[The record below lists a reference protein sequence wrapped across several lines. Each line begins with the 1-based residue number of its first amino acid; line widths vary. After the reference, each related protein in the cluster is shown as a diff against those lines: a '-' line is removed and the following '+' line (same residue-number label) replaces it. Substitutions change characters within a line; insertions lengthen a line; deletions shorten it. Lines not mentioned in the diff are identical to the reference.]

1 MRQIMKQQFDQK
13 SDTENGIE
21 NDFPIN
27 ESKQLELL
35 DYDSIAQL
43 NSFGIVLVVLI
54 VYLG

>member
-1 MRQIMKQQFDQK
+1 MKQQFDQK